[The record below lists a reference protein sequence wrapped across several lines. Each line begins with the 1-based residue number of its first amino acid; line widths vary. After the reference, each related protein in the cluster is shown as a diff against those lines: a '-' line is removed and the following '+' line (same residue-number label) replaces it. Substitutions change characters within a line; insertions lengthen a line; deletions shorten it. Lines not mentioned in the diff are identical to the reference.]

1 MPIKNIQAFVDLL
14 KANNQLIEVKEKVS
28 PYLEI
33 AEIHRRVIAKQGP
46 ALLFTNVENSSFPVV
61 TNLFGSQE
69 RVNLAFGNQPKEFV
83 QKAVSAMHD
92 LMPPT
97 ISKLWEYKNLLLS
110 ATKLGMKRKSRG
122 AILQNGNLSPN
133 ITQLPVITS
142 WKTDGG
148 PFVTLPLVYTEHPET
163 GVHNLGMYRIQVF
176 DKDTTG
182 IHWQIHKGGGFH
194 YAVAEHLKKPLPL
207 NLYIGGPPALILS
220 AIAPLPENVPEL
232 ILASLLYGQK
242 IETTKDPHGGFDLIS
257 EVEFA
262 FVGEVRPWERKPEG
276 PFGDHYG
283 YNSLQ
288 HDYPVF
294 HIQRAYHRKNAI
306 YPATIVGKPKQEDFY
321 LGDYLQELLSPL
333 FPVVMPAVKQ
343 LWSYG
348 DTGFHCLAAASV
360 KVRYPKEA
368 FASGLRILGEGQ
380 LSLTKNLFL
389 VDGDINIKNFKVLMQ
404 YLLERCDF
412 ETDLFI
418 FSNVSQDTLDYTGPS
433 VNEGSKMLL
442 MGVGTPKRK
451 LPIACKETLPDG
463 IFKSEVFCPG
473 ILVVEGET
481 YLNNK
486 DLPKNIAA
494 HQSLQDWP
502 MVFLV
507 DKDVSI
513 KQDEGKF
520 LWVTFTRFEPAND
533 IYAAKSNFKRHH
545 NCLSAPIIFDCRK
558 KPWHTEEL
566 EVDAETAEKV
576 DKKWNKLFDK
586 KI

>member
-1 MPIKNIQAFVDLL
+1 MSIKNIQSFVDLL
-14 KANNQLIEVKEKVS
+14 KSKGELIEIKEKVS

-46 ALLFTNVENSSFPVV
+46 ALLFTNVENSTFPVV
-61 TNLFGSQE
+61 TNLFGTKE
-69 RVNLAFGNQPKEFV
+69 RVDLAFGNQPKEFV
-83 QKAVSAMHD
+83 HKAVAAMHE

-97 ISKLWEYKNLLLS
+97 LSKIWDYKSLLFS
-110 ATKLGMKRKSRG
+110 ATKLGTKRKSSG
-122 AILQNGNLSPN
+122 AILQSGKLLPH
-133 ITQLPVITS
+133 IDKLPVVTS
-142 WKTDGG
+142 WKSDGG

-163 GVHNLGMYRIQVF
+163 GIHNLGMYRIQVY
-176 DKDTTG
+176 DKETTG

-194 YAVAEHLKKPLPL
+194 YSVAEKQKKHLPL

-242 IETTKDPHGGFDLIS
+242 IETTKDPHGGYDLIS

-262 FVGEVRPWERKPEG
+262 FVGEVRPFERKPEG

-294 HIQRAYHRKNAI
+294 HINRAYQRKNAI

-321 LGDYLQELLSPL
+321 LGDYLQDLLSPL
-333 FPVVMPAVKQ
+333 FPIVMPAVKQ

-389 VDGDINIKNFKVLMQ
+389 IDGDIDLKNFKALMP
-404 YLLERCDF
+404 YILERCDF
-412 ETDLFI
+412 ESDLFI

-442 MGVGTPKRK
+442 IGVGAPKRK
-451 LPIACKETLPDG
+451 LPHQFKESLPEG
-463 IFKSEVFCPG
+463 VLIGEAFCPG
-473 ILVVEGET
+473 VLVVEGDN
-481 YLNNK
+481 YLANK
-486 DLPKNIAA
+486 ELPNKIAA
-494 HQSLQDWP
+494 HHSLKEWP
-502 MVFLV
+502 MIFLV
-507 DKDVSI
+507 DKGSNI

-520 LWVTFTRFEPAND
+520 LWITFTRFEPAND
-533 IYAAKSNFKRHH
+533 IYASKSAVIRHH
-545 NCLSAPIIFDCRK
+545 NCLSAPIVIDCRK

-566 EVDAETAEKV
+566 EVDAATAELV
-576 DKKWNKLFDK
+576 DKKWEKLGLSF
-586 KI
+586 